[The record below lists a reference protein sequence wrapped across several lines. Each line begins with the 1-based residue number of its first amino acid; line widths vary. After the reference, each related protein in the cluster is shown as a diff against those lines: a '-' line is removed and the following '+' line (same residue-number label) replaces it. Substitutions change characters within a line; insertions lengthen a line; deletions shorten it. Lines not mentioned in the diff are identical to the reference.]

1 MYKYV
6 YITSGSVD
14 NRVTSG
20 GASFLVKVV
29 TKSESVGNISI
40 SFINTLIADKT
51 TAAFACANLGVILS
65 HILKCIKQTNYDIHC
80 SKLIKT
86 SIKTSLKKHKT

>member
-1 MYKYV
+1 M

-51 TAAFACANLGVILS
+51 TAALACANRGVILS
-65 HILKCIKQTNYDIHC
+65 HILKFIKQTNYDIHC

-86 SIKTSLKKHKT
+86 NIKTSLKKHET